1 MRKANR
7 IEHLNGLSIL
17 KNPKIMVA
25 GLFIVLAVYSCTSLV
40 HTDDKTVKPRFILD
54 IRTDTDLKPYAEY
67 YPWREAYNGENRKV
81 EDYGNGIYKIAS
93 RPDKG
98 FNYEYY
104 LFIPQT
110 CDISKSHRLLL
121 TTITTGYVDQPES
134 MYSFYA
140 LQAMKN
146 KNWEA
151 KIAEKIGCPLVYP
164 VIPDFSGVATLCFS
178 RKAMTAVEEKY
189 SRLDL
194 QLVAMIE
201 DAKSYLQE
209 ELNYSI
215 KEKIFVCGF
224 SGSGEVA
231 KLFTAMYPEK
241 VQAAVYGGISAVP
254 ILPFSMDTK
263 RNYELNYP
271 IGVADMARITGHQFD
286 INSYLQVRQLI
297 YDGDKDPIDLTIKHK
312 FIYSEADQNWIY
324 TVMGEDKTKRWNAY
338 VALLAETCKNI
349 QMVRYSD
356 FAHKVS
362 IIDSA
367 DFLKNNDEGDFRP
380 VN

>member
-1 MRKANR
+1 MR
-7 IEHLNGLSIL
+7 SISL
-17 KNPKIMVA
+17 RNDKITNPRNNVII
-25 GLFIVLAVYSCTSLV
+25 LIVISLLIVTLVNSCTSV
-40 HTDDKTVKPRFILD
+40 DASTRKIGIPRFILNTGIYPD
-54 IRTDTDLKPYAEY
+54 PKPYADF
-67 YPWREAYNGENRKV
+67 YPWNEAFNGENRIV
-81 EDYGNGIYKIAS
+81 ETYGNGIYRIAS

-110 CDISKSHRLLL
+110 CDIDKPHRLLL

-134 MYSFYA
+134 MYSIYA
-140 LQAMKN
+140 LQAMKK

-151 KIAEKIGCPLVYP
+151 KIAEKVGCPLIYP

-178 RKAMTAVEEKY
+178 RKAMTAINEKY

-194 QLVAMIE
+194 QLIAMID
-201 DAKSYLQE
+201 DARSYLQSE
-209 ELNYSI
+209 RGFSI

-231 KLFTAMYPEK
+231 KLFTAMYPEM

-254 ILPFSMDTK
+254 ILPFSTDTLKK
-263 RNYELNYP
+263 RELDYP
-271 IGVADMARITGHQFD
+271 VGVADMARITGKKFD
-286 INSYLQVRQLI
+286 WDSYLQVRQFI
-297 YDGDKDPIDLTIKHK
+297 YDGDEDPIDLTIRHK

-324 TVMGEDKTKRWNAY
+324 SVMGQEKTKRWNAY
-338 VALLAETCKNI
+338 VAVLREIAPNI
-349 QMVRYSD
+349 QMVRYSG

-362 IIDSA
+362 IVDSV
-367 DFLKNNDEGDFRP
+367 DFLLNNDEGDFKP
-380 VN
+380 FD